1 MGGSGRQSL
10 TRIATFMAE
19 YSLFTIEISRSYT
32 SVEWREDLRSVLK
45 RAGAQVETAADGMC
59 LLTWTQWELTKRD
72 CNHLSRCPAPS
83 AGPCSCTGSPACNHT
98 TS

>member
-32 SVEWREDLRSVLK
+32 LVEWREDLRSVLK
-45 RAGAQVETAADGMC
+45 RAGAQVG
-59 LLTWTQWELTKRD
+59 
-72 CNHLSRCPAPS
+72 
-83 AGPCSCTGSPACNHT
+83 
-98 TS
+98 